1 MASSRHA
8 LFDLA
13 VNRAAEVAARLG
25 GSTRHELERHD
36 HQRHDLEVWYL
47 KTRFASRVPFE
58 AVLDA
63 VRRRPSADPHWEGG
77 PQGSWRP
84 GPPPLP

>member
-1 MASSRHA
+1 MASSRQA

-25 GSTRHELERHD
+25 GTSRRG
-36 HQRHDLEVWYL
+36 LEVLYL
-47 KTRFASRVPFE
+47 KTRFASRVPFD

-63 VRRRPSADPHWEGG
+63 VRCRPSADAHWEGG
-77 PQGSWRP
+77 LEGRWRP